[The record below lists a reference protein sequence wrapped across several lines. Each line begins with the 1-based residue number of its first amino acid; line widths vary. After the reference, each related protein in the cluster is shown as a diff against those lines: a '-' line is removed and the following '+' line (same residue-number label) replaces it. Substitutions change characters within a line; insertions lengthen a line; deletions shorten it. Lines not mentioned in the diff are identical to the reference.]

1 MKAVVYSEY
10 GGPEVLQFKE
20 VEKPSPDDDQL
31 LIRIHAASCNA
42 ADWRLMGRTARL
54 VLGLPAYA
62 AFALLAAL
70 VGLTVF
76 VVTQNLPLVGDVVL
90 GGSLP
95 LGNRLAVLLGLYPF
109 LGTSYSAVQGLALLA
124 VAALLGIDL
133 AMVAFHVRAHGLS
146 LESGG
151 GSAVGALLGTLGA
164 GCAACGPAILV
175 GLLSLVGATG
185 ALTLLPFEG
194 LEITGLAAVALL
206 LSIFWLA
213 DGMRGEMIR
222 GCPVDVK

>member
-1 MKAVVYSEY
+1 MSVRL
-10 GGPEVLQFKE
+10 PTR
-20 VEKPSPDDDQL
+20 P
-31 LIRIHAASCNA
+31 
-42 ADWRLMGRTARL
+42 ADWLLMGRTARL

-62 AFALLAAL
+62 TFAVMAGSL
-70 VGLTVF
+70 GLTLF
-76 VVTQNLPLVGDVVL
+76 VVSQNLALVGDVVV

-95 LGNRLAVLLGLYPF
+95 LENRVAVLLGLYPF
-109 LGTSYSAVQGLALLA
+109 LGTSFSLVAGLGLLF
-124 VAALLGIDL
+124 VSALLGVDL

-146 LESGG
+146 IESGG
-151 GSAVGALLGTLGA
+151 GSAFGALLGTLGA

-213 DGMRGEMIR
+213 EGMRGGTIR
-222 GCPVDVK
+222 GCPVEVG